1 MNDKEARLLIVNRFL
16 ELLILVIVLGIGRV
30 DEHSRINSEKMAYFF
45 IVDEHSRINSEKMAY
60 F

>member
-16 ELLILVIVLGIGRV
+16 ELLIFVIVFGIG
-30 DEHSRINSEKMAYFF
+30 
-45 IVDEHSRINSEKMAY
+45 IVDEHSRINAEKMAY

>member
-16 ELLILVIVLGIGRV
+16 ELLIFVIVFGIG
-30 DEHSRINSEKMAYFF
+30 